1 MKTIILLIMCV
12 AVSCGSSADSAR
24 HPQQPGVPASE
35 KSKTDQTSSKK
46 NPVAVGPVDLYGL
59 WKGSYVKLSRWK
71 DTGDSKVPHPS
82 YFDVLCTI
90 ENKSDS
96 AIQHGDLFALTTVEF
111 ILAPT
116 DAYSGDVNKVIEAN
130 TWGRIV
136 PMDDLRL
143 EPVPYLLPGDHA
155 ELKLKNFDLGKVI
168 KEFDGKD
175 DTLWPWALR
184 VNVQILNRDM
194 TSVALGR
201 AILPL
206 FPENNRI
213 TGKYPE
219 Q

>member
-1 MKTIILLIMCV
+1 
-12 AVSCGSSADSAR
+12 
-24 HPQQPGVPASE
+24 
-35 KSKTDQTSSKK
+35 
-46 NPVAVGPVDLYGL
+46 
-59 WKGSYVKLSRWK
+59 
-71 DTGDSKVPHPS
+71 
-82 YFDVLCTI
+82 
-90 ENKSDS
+90 
-96 AIQHGDLFALTTVEF
+96 
-111 ILAPT
+111 
-116 DAYSGDVNKVIEAN
+116 
-130 TWGRIV
+130 
-136 PMDDLRL
+136 MDDLRL
-143 EPVPYLLPGDHA
+143 EPVPYLLPGEHA
-155 ELKLKNFDLGKVI
+155 ELKLKNFDLGKVL